1 MLISE
6 LNFDH
11 LRAEHEAWLAREL
24 EQRRVVE
31 ERRAETTPAIGAT
44 GRRVRWSAVL
54 RMLQIPPR
62 TRTPRPSRGPG
73 DRGPRGPARASAAG
87 GPPPINCH
95 AVGRA
100 APPGRL
106 TPAASASTLNA

>member
-6 LNFDH
+6 LSFDH

-54 RMLQIPPR
+54 RMLRMPPR
-62 TRTPRPSRGPG
+62 TRTPRPSRGPV
-73 DRGPRGPARASAAG
+73 DPCPTGPSPA
-87 GPPPINCH
+87 
-95 AVGRA
+95 
-100 APPGRL
+100 
-106 TPAASASTLNA
+106 